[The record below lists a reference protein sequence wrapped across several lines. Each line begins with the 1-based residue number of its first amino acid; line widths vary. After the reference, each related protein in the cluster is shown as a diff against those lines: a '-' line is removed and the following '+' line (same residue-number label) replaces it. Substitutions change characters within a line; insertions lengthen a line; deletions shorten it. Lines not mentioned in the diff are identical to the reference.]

1 MRRLL
6 DDFATLFDLDT
17 VVAGDRLGDLVLR
30 TIADLED
37 LALPDWGS
45 AGPPGELRSVR
56 GSSLDF
62 HYAPHLFPGME
73 TRLRLAHKLQ
83 FHMLP
88 RSVPP
93 GAPLSIAAVL
103 ESYCHLSGDLFGWE
117 TLADGQFLIWIVDVS
132 GHGVRAGLASAV
144 LRVLVDHLRRRG
156 QVDSLVAELNGTFG
170 GCLREDKSNLFATG
184 FFLVLSGDGSASYAS
199 AGHPPMLLRRASGSI
214 EELGSNGLPIGM
226 VPDCRAAA
234 TRIRLAPGDVLLLYT
249 DGVVETVG
257 KDGELFGVDR
267 VRSILGPD
275 VDGPRSL
282 TAELYRSIADHQDM
296 AHLNDDVTFV
306 AARMRADREP

>member
-17 VVAGDRLGDLVLR
+17 VVGGDRLGDLVLD
-30 TIADLED
+30 TIGELED
-37 LALPDWGS
+37 LALPDWGT

-56 GSSLDF
+56 GSALDF

-103 ESYCHLSGDLFGWE
+103 ESYCHLSGDLCGGE

-132 GHGVRAGLASAV
+132 GHGVRAGLASAI
-144 LRVLVDHLRRRG
+144 LKVLVDHLRRRG
-156 QVDSLVAELNGTFG
+156 RVDSLVAELNGTFG
-170 GCLREDKSNLFATG
+170 GCLREDKGNLFATA
-184 FFLVLSGDGSASYAS
+184 FFLVLSGAGEATYAS
-199 AGHPPMLLRRASGSI
+199 AGHPPMLVRRANGAI
-214 EELGSNGLPIGM
+214 EELGSTGLPLGM
-226 VPDCRAAA
+226 FPDCLPSAA
-234 TRIRLAPGDVLLLYT
+234 RVRLDAGDVLLLYT

-257 KDGELFGVDR
+257 RDGELFGLDR
-267 VRSILGPD
+267 VRTILAPD
-275 VDGPRSL
+275 VDGPRAL
-282 TAELYRSIADHQDM
+282 TSDLYRAIADHQDM

-306 AARMRADREP
+306 AARVEP

>member
-17 VVAGDRLGDLVLR
+17 VVDGDRLGDLVLD
-30 TIADLED
+30 TISELED
-37 LALPDWGS
+37 LELPDWGS

-117 TLADGQFLIWIVDVS
+117 PLDHGRFLLWIVDVS
-132 GHGVRAGLASAV
+132 GHGVRAGLASAI
-144 LRVLVDHLRRRG
+144 LKVLVDRLRQRG
-156 QVDSLVAELNGTFG
+156 RVDSLVAELNGTFG
-170 GCLREDKSNLFATG
+170 GCLREDKGNLFATG
-184 FFLVLSGDGSASYAS
+184 FFLVIAGDGTASYAS
-199 AGHPPMLLRRASGSI
+199 AGHPPMLVRRADGAI
-214 EELGSNGLPIGM
+214 EELGSTGLPLGM
-226 VPDCRAAA
+226 FPDCRPGAAQV
-234 TRIRLAPGDVLLLYT
+234 RFDPGDLLLLYT
-249 DGVVETVG
+249 DGVVETEG
-257 KDGELFGVDR
+257 EDGELFGVDR
-267 VRSILGPD
+267 VRSILVPGA
-275 VDGPRSL
+275 DGPRAL
-282 TAELYRSIADHQDM
+282 TADLYRAIAAHQDM
-296 AHLNDDVTFV
+296 ARLNDDVTFV
-306 AARMRADREP
+306 AARVEPAPAS

>member
-30 TIADLED
+30 KIDDLEG

-45 AGPPGELRSVR
+45 VGPPGELRSVR

-62 HYAPHLFPGME
+62 HYTPHLFPEME

-93 GAPLSIAAVL
+93 GSPLAIAAVL

-117 TLADGQFLIWIVDVS
+117 NLSDDKFLIWIVDVS
-132 GHGVRAGLASAV
+132 GHGVRAGLASAI
-144 LRVLVDHLRRRG
+144 LKVLVDHLRQRG
-156 QVDSLVAELNGTFG
+156 RVDALVAELNGTFG
-170 GCLREDKSNLFATG
+170 GCLREDKGNLFATG
-184 FFLVLSGDGSASYAS
+184 FFMVLAGDGSASYAS
-199 AGHPPMLLRRASGSI
+199 AGHPPMLLRRAAGSI
-214 EELGSNGLPIGM
+214 EELGSTGLPIGM
-226 VPDCRAAA
+226 LPDCRPAAMS
-234 TRIRLAPGDVLLLYT
+234 IRLAPGDTLLLYT

-257 KDGELFGVDR
+257 EDGELFGVDR
-267 VRSILGPD
+267 VRSILVPEI
-275 VDGPRSL
+275 DGPRSL
-282 TAELYRSIADHQDM
+282 TAELFRSIAEHQDM

-306 AARMRADREP
+306 AARMKADPER